1 MVRVSGGSLRGK
13 RVETPPDERVRPT
26 TGRMRETLFSIL
38 GSRRLDGAWVL
49 DLFAGSGV
57 LGIEALSR
65 GARGA
70 FFVESDPVVATLIR
84 ANLLGC
90 GVENAGA
97 VIGESV
103 LRPGLDRIVHQVGQT
118 RFGRF
123 TPFDLVFLDPP
134 YRHGLVASTLA
145 MLADSGMLI
154 PGAVAVAEHEAGGVG
169 KEVSPVWR
177 PLQNRRHGETQIS
190 FWQWKG

>member
-1 MVRVSGGSLRGK
+1 MRVSGGRLRGR

-38 GSRRLDGAWVL
+38 GGRVERAWVL

-65 GARGA
+65 GGRGA
-70 FFVESDPVVATLIR
+70 VFVESDPAIAALIR

-90 GVENAGA
+90 GVGDEGI

-103 LRPGLDRIVHQVGQT
+103 LRPGLDRMVPQFAQT

-134 YRHGLVASTLA
+134 YRQGLVGSTLD
-145 MLADSGMLI
+145 MLADSGLLA
-154 PGAVAVAEHEAGGVG
+154 PGAVAVAEHETGGLG
-169 KEVSPVWR
+169 KGVAPVWR
-177 PLQNRRHGETQIS
+177 PLQNRRHGDSQVS